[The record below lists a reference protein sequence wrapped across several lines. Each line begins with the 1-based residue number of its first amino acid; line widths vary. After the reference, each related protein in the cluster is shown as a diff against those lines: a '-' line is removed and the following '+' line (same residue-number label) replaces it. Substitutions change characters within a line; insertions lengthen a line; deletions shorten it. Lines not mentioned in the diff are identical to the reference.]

1 MQGAQVPSLVGEDL
15 IYCMAW
21 PKKKTA
27 GKNSG
32 VQGNWFQVIQVAK
45 GRAGITFSS
54 MAWSHIKSHSL
65 HGGLPDKDHGEEP
78 LEATSQQSVSQGSM
92 GQLGLGT
99 CILKKP
105 LPGNSLE
112 VQWLELSAFA
122 AMAQVL
128 PGQGTKIPQATMVV

>member
-1 MQGAQVPSLVGEDL
+1 M
-15 IYCMAW
+15 
-21 PKKKTA
+21 
-27 GKNSG
+27 
-32 VQGNWFQVIQVAK
+32 AK

-54 MAWSHIKSHSL
+54 LAWSHISHPALTGASL
-65 HGGLPDKDHGEEP
+65 TGPEEP
-78 LEATSQQSVSQGSM
+78 LEATSQQSASQGSM

-99 CILKKP
+99 CILNKP
-105 LPGNSLE
+105 LPGNSPE